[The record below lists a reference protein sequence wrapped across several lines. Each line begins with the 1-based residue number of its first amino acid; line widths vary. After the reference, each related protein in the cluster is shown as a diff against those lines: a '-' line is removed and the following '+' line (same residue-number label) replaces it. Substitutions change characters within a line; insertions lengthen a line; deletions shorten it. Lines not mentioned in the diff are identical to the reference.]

1 MSAPGKQYA
10 TSQDWTRLQSVIMRL
25 YLDEDK
31 TLEEVKSHME
41 EHHEFFA
48 TISMY
53 KKKFTAWGA
62 FKNLRLDEVLQI
74 LRLKKDRDA
83 AQKPSLF
90 FIRDREVDHNSL
102 QVYLSRNP
110 SVFARLEAGDA
121 PSPEAIR
128 DVTCRTP
135 PFPATLPYRQASPSP
150 NFPSPKCP
158 SPTVQCNRLSPVP
171 EDMFRALHIYLD
183 QSFDTGLWSWS
194 DSHCWNTRG
203 RYGPSGLLS
212 SVIDRCITA
221 ALAVSRQ
228 VEPVAIRR
236 ALDVPFAMLIRV
248 FRNPPP
254 ILVPKLVSAAAHLN
268 RIGRG
273 EIGGLLL
280 QFCRDLTAAILG
292 LDHPLARFWKGLISI
307 PRVEQQD
314 AMGRILTLC
323 VSEFDTRLGSA
334 HPLTIEAYL
343 KYFDTV
349 EREKDPR
356 VQIQSLEH
364 QLSKIDIRRTGGSL
378 LGLLT
383 LEHALANCKL
393 YLEQQRLDKAEEALS
408 HLDSSS
414 LAARD
419 ESFRCV
425 WLGYIRCIKG
435 DIPAAETLYKK
446 SVLAAKQT
454 GSRDCVLEALFQL
467 ETFLIH
473 ARKPLEA
480 EQVRAERFRLHRKL
494 DSLIWADQEDM
505 PNSRHR
511 NSDPTVMIMH
521 IASDEIGATWQPSAF
536 AEVTEFASASGSV
549 P

>member
-1 MSAPGKQYA
+1 MSAPAKQYA
-10 TSQDWTRLQSVIMRL
+10 TSQDWDRLQSVIMRL

-31 TLEEVKSHME
+31 TLEEVKLDME
-41 EHHEFFA
+41 RDHEFFA

-62 FKNLRLDEVLQI
+62 FKNLRLDEVLQV

-83 AQKPSLF
+83 AQKASQF

-110 SVFARLEAGDA
+110 SVFARLEAGDT
-121 PSPEAIR
+121 PNPEAVR

-135 PFPATLPYRQASPSP
+135 RPSSTLPYRQPS
-150 NFPSPKCP
+150 PSPKCP

-183 QSFDTGLWSWS
+183 QCFDSGLWSWS

-212 SVIDRCITA
+212 SVLDRCITA

-254 ILVPKLVSAAAHLN
+254 ILIPKLISAAAHLN

-280 QFCRDLTAAILG
+280 QFSRDLTVAIFG
-292 LDHPLARFWKGLISI
+292 QDHPLARFWKGLISI
-307 PRVEQQD
+307 PHLERQD

-323 VSEFDTRLGSA
+323 VSEFDTRLGPA
-334 HPLTIEAYL
+334 HPLTTEAYL

-356 VQIQSLEH
+356 VQLQSLEH
-364 QLSKIDIRRTGGSL
+364 QLSKIDVHRIGGSL
-378 LGLLT
+378 LGLLK

-393 YLEQQRLDKAEEALS
+393 NLEQRRLDKAEEALS
-408 HLDSSS
+408 HLDASF

-425 WLGYIRCIKG
+425 WLGYIKCIKG
-435 DIPAAETLYKK
+435 DLRAAERFYKN

-454 GSRDCVLEALFQL
+454 GSRDCVLEALYQL
-467 ETFLIH
+467 ETFFLH
-473 ARKPLEA
+473 AGKPLEA

-494 DSLIWADQEDM
+494 DSLIWTDREDI
-505 PNSRHR
+505 PSSRDR
-511 NSDPTVMIMH
+511 NSDPMVMIVH
-521 IASDEIGATWQPSAF
+521 IASDESGAAWQPSAF
-536 AEVTEFASASGSV
+536 AEVTEYARVSGSV

>member
-1 MSAPGKQYA
+1 MSAPAKQYA
-10 TSQDWTRLQSVIMRL
+10 TSQDWTRLQSIIMRL
-25 YLDEDK
+25 YLDEEK
-31 TLEEVKSHME
+31 TLEEVKSYME

-53 KKKFTAWGA
+53 KKKFTTWGA

-74 LRLKKDRDA
+74 LRLKRDRDA

-128 DVTCRTP
+128 HVTCRTP
-135 PFPATLPYRQASPSP
+135 PFSSTLAYRQASS
-150 NFPSPKCP
+150 SPKCP

-171 EDMFRALHIYLD
+171 EDIFRALHIYLD
-183 QSFDTGLWSWS
+183 RSFDTGLWAWS
-194 DSHCWNTRG
+194 ENHCWNTRG
-203 RYGPSGLLS
+203 RYGPSGLLNS
-212 SVIDRCITA
+212 IIDRCITA

-254 ILVPKLVSAAAHLN
+254 ILVPKLISAAAHLN
-268 RIGRG
+268 RLGRG
-273 EIGGLLL
+273 EIAGLLL
-280 QFCRDLTAAILG
+280 QFCQDLTVAILG
-292 LDHPLARFWKGLISI
+292 QDHPLTRFWKGLISI
-307 PRVEQQD
+307 PHLEHQD

-323 VSEFDTRLGSA
+323 VSEFDTRLGPA
-334 HPLTIEAYL
+334 HPLTTETYL
-343 KYFDTV
+343 KYFDVV

-356 VQIQSLEH
+356 VQLQSLEH
-364 QLSKIDIRRTGGSL
+364 RLSKIDVDHIGGTL

-393 YLEQQRLDKAEEALS
+393 SLEERQLDKAEDALS

-435 DIPAAETLYKK
+435 DLAGAERLYKN
-446 SVLAAKQT
+446 SVLAAKRT

-467 ETFLIH
+467 ETFCIH
-473 ARKPLEA
+473 AGKALEA
-480 EQVRAERFRLHRKL
+480 EQIRAERFRLHRKL
-494 DSLIWADQEDM
+494 ESLIWTDQEDM
-505 PNSRHR
+505 PSSRDR
-511 NSDPTVMIMH
+511 NSDPTVVILH
-521 IASDEIGATWQPSAF
+521 VASDESGTKWQPSAF
-536 AEVTEFASASGSV
+536 SEVTEYASASGSV